1 MPVKNTFIRKP
12 SGLEAFFIDLDEC
25 GCNMTFHF
33 YLELDKKPDLAVLNK
48 AMQQMLKTHSGV
60 NMKLHRNAWYTTS
73 YNPSCKIIDVV
84 GKDLEYYKPSRL
96 NFHKH
101 TVALNVLHATVSD
114 TWYLCFDFFHGVVD
128 GRSGIQFVYDF
139 FDVLNDRKLPDMEFT
154 LKDRELVHDTKKA
167 AWKKNSRPAFT
178 VLPEC
183 APTDWH
189 AGKKGEA
196 KTAILRHDGTIR
208 CAAAR
213 FSDLIGRHF
222 GKKSAKMI
230 IPVDVRRHAGDTDK
244 AMFGNLFIP
253 MFLDVKSCEAWS
265 DMRNEIIDFVKQK
278 PRLMS
283 VAEKLNIYTKF
294 PAKLRQTVIRTAI
307 PLVMA
312 SKKFIYCALV
322 SALGN
327 IDSEKLMS
335 DAFNVLDY
343 TVTFVSFPF
352 TAFTVISLQ
361 FKGHTNTTVS
371 WHSGR
376 VPEQTAHDLMEDINE
391 CMDSQVAVG

>member
-1 MPVKNTFIRKP
+1 MQDVFVRKP
-12 SGLEAFFIDLDEC
+12 SGIEAFFIDLDEC

-33 YLELDKKPDLAVLNK
+33 YLELDQKPDVPMLND
-48 AMQQMLKTHSGV
+48 AMRRMLDTHSGI
-60 NMKLHRNAWYTTS
+60 NMKLYRNAWYTTS
-73 YNPSCKIIDVV
+73 HVPECRVIEVA
-84 GKDLEYYKPSRL
+84 GKDLEHYKPSRL
-96 NFHKH
+96 DFHKH
-101 TVALNVLHATVSD
+101 TVALNILHATQSD

-139 FDVLNDRKLPDMEFT
+139 FDVLNDRKLPEMDFT
-154 LKDRELVHDTKKA
+154 VSDCELVHDEHKPE
-167 AWKKNSRPAFT
+167 WNDSRPAFT

-183 APTDWH
+183 APSDWC
-189 AGKKGEA
+189 AGQKGENH
-196 KTAILRHDGTIR
+196 TAFLRSKGTLR
-208 CAAAR
+208 SAAAHL
-213 FSDLIGRHF
+213 SELIGRRF
-222 GKKSAKMI
+222 GNKSAKMI
-230 IPVDVRRHAGDTDK
+230 IPVDVRRHADNTEK
-244 AMFGNLFIP
+244 AMFGNLFVP
-253 MFLDVKSCEAWS
+253 MFLDVKACSALS
-265 DMRNEIIDFVKQK
+265 DMRKEIIDFVKQK
-278 PRLMS
+278 PRLMT
-283 VAEKLNIYTKF
+283 VAEHINIYSKF
-294 PAKLRQTVIRTAI
+294 PAKLRQTVIRAAI

-361 FKGHTNTTVS
+361 FKGRTNTTVS

-376 VPEQTAHDLMEDINE
+376 VPEETANILMEDITERMNN
-391 CMDSQVAVG
+391 QVVPG